1 MSPHTRNLYRY
12 HFAPSPSMRIIV
24 IVITMVTMVTTTRI
38 EQAKLKLL
46 VVREGLVLIFCMI
59 AHLTE
64 LCDVVMVA

>member
-1 MSPHTRNLYRY
+1 
-12 HFAPSPSMRIIV
+12 MRIIV
-24 IVITMVTMVTTTRI
+24 IVITMVTMVTTTII
-38 EQAKLKLL
+38 EQVLLVLL